1 MKQFLYKRWTKI
13 CAAILCILSFNVM
26 AGSFFVML
34 AGDAANIYNRSE
46 ADIWEEAKERICN
59 KYSVKAA
66 VNFKDDFGIELF
78 RDTNFRYGVIQAESL
93 DGLNLNNKSIY
104 EVCNF
109 DKKVTE
115 DMLYIHTYSLGDS
128 TDFRVGTNLFDS
140 YFVYNENEWRTDK
153 KTIENV
159 FYARDTD
166 SFFCEAG
173 DAIYPITQYVECDFN
188 LQERVAVYAPNG
200 ESVYFWDNAADN
212 LAQASDSDLTD
223 EIEGDNQAKI
233 NLNGQIWYLFDI
245 LIMTQKDIAELGS
258 MVSDDVDEENF
269 EEFYVQD
276 GYVVTNVYDLS
287 NTEPYYILS
296 YVNEPLDTEMNFFY
310 QNVFSKLAN
319 WQKQDFF
326 VQAKYLIQLFC
337 SLRYAAFGLLLVS
350 GILFLLS
357 LGFLLAAAGHKGSK
371 EIAGGWLEKVPCDIF
386 LIGTAVIYVVLL
398 STAEYC
404 IRYMDIHIAIW
415 YGTVAGLVSEILALL
430 CCMDVAIRFKLGKWW
445 KNSVCWR
452 VCAKA
457 LCLIRI
463 ITEKLHHAFPLIWK
477 AWIVMLILAFLEFV
491 GLNATTYHANVQI
504 FLWLLEKLILYGL
517 LTLCLLQM
525 KKLQQEGEK
534 LAAGDMESRLDTRHM
549 FWDLKKHGD
558 NLNNIREGIR
568 CAVAEQLKSERFQT
582 ELITNV
588 SHDIKT
594 PLTSIINYV
603 DLLEKEEADNPTVQE
618 YLDVLSRQS
627 TRLKKLIEDLMEA
640 SKASTGSLAVA
651 WEDCDAQVMLTQ
663 TIGEFEEKLKANQ
676 IELIVQSNTK
686 EAVISADPRH
696 LWRIFDNLMNNI
708 CKYAQPSTR
717 AYVNIEKKEQSE
729 RIIFRNISKYAL
741 NIDSEEL
748 MKRFVRGDSSRN
760 TEGNGLGLSIAK
772 SLTEL
777 MQGEFELVV
786 DGDLF
791 KVILTFPVLE

>member
-1 MKQFLYKRWTKI
+1 MTQYLYKRWVKI
-13 CAAILCILSFNVM
+13 CMAVLSILSFNFM
-26 AGSFFVML
+26 AGSFFLML
-34 AGDAANIYNRSE
+34 AGDAWDIYNRSE
-46 ADIWEEAKERICN
+46 ADVWEAAKDSICN
-59 KYSVKAA
+59 KYSVRAA
-66 VNFKDDFGIELF
+66 VNFKDDFGMELF

-93 DGLNLNNKSIY
+93 DGLDLNNKSIY
-104 EVCNF
+104 KVCNF

-115 DMLYIHTYSLGDS
+115 DMLYIHTYSLGDA
-128 TDFRVGTNLFDS
+128 TDFHVGQSLLDS
-140 YFVYNENEWRTDK
+140 YYVYNESEYRTDK
-153 KTIENV
+153 KIIENV
-159 FYARDTD
+159 YYTRDTNCFYCQAD
-166 SFFCEAG
+166 GS
-173 DAIYPITQYVECDFN
+173 IYPVTPYVESDFDV
-188 LQERVAVYAPNG
+188 QERVETYTPNG
-200 ESVYFWDNAADN
+200 EPVFFWNNAMDDATQVDDFET
-212 LAQASDSDLTD
+212 L
-223 EIEGDNQAKI
+223 EEGSPAKI
-233 NLNGQIWYLFDI
+233 YLNGQTWYLSDI
-245 LIMTQKDIAELGS
+245 PIIMQKDISELGKV
-258 MVSDDVDEENF
+258 VSDDADEANF
-269 EEFYVQD
+269 EEFSVRD
-276 GYVVTNVYDLS
+276 GYVITNIYDLGD
-287 NTEPYYILS
+287 TKPYYILS
-296 YVNEPLDTEMNFFY
+296 YVSEPLETEGDFFK
-310 QNVFSKLAN
+310 QNVFGKIES

-326 VQAKYLIQLFC
+326 VRSKYLIQIFF
-337 SLRYAAFGLLLVS
+337 SLRYAAFGILLIS

-357 LGFLLAAAGHKGSK
+357 FGVLLAAAGHKDSK
-371 EIAGGWLEKVPCDIF
+371 AVVGGWLEKIPCDIF
-386 LIGTAVIYVVLL
+386 LIGVAGIYMAVFSV
-398 STAEYC
+398 AAYC
-404 IRYMDIHIAIW
+404 VNYMDIRIAVW
-415 YGTVAGLVSEILALL
+415 YGAIAGLASEILALL
-430 CCMDVAIRFKLGKWW
+430 CCMDISIRFKLGKWW
-445 KNSVCWR
+445 KNTVCWR
-452 VCAKA
+452 VCEKTIS
-457 LCLIRI
+457 LLREMIK
-463 ITEKLHHAFPLIWK
+463 KLHRAFPLIWK
-477 AWIVMLILAFLEFV
+477 AWIVMSLLAFLEFV
-491 GLNATTYHANVQI
+491 GLYSTTYHMEVQL
-504 FLWLLEKLILYGL
+504 FLWFLEKVVLYGF

-534 LAAGDMESRLDTRHM
+534 LAAGDMESRLDTRRM

-568 CAVAEQLKSERFQT
+568 RAVAEQLKSERFQT

-603 DLLEKEEADNPTVQE
+603 DLLEKEEADNPAAQE
-618 YLDVLSRQS
+618 YLEVLSRQS
-627 TRLKKLIEDLMEA
+627 TRLKKLIEDLIEA

-717 AYVNIEKKEQSE
+717 AYVNIEKKEQNE
-729 RIIFRNISKYAL
+729 QIIFRNISKYAL

-791 KVILTFPVLE
+791 KVILTFPVTG